1 MKAKAPPRRRKGRAP
16 NGDPGLF
23 SSTPPSVDT
32 KVTTKSESFDFDQR
46 VVAQVD
52 WSIWRAIFAGEFRL
66 AVQCDM
72 CGRWLTAGA
81 SKRAHR
87 GPRCAAKAAP

>member
-1 MKAKAPPRRRKGRAP
+1 MGTSTRRRKGRAP
-16 NGDPGLF
+16 NGNPGLF
-23 SSTPPSVDT
+23 STPPSVDT

-46 VVAQVD
+46 VVSQVD

-87 GPRCAAKAAP
+87 GPRCAAKAVP

>member
-1 MKAKAPPRRRKGRAP
+1 MTAPPRVRKGRATK
-16 NGDPGLF
+16 GDPALF
-23 SSTPPSVDT
+23 TPPSDVANVT
-32 KVTTKSESFDFDQR
+32 KDEADFDFDKR

-52 WSIWRAIFAGEFRL
+52 WSIWNAIFTGQFRL
-66 AVQCDM
+66 AVPCDI

-87 GPRCAAKAAP
+87 GPRCAAKVGA

>member
-1 MKAKAPPRRRKGRAP
+1 MTAPPRERKGRAP
-16 NGDPGLF
+16 EGDPALF
-23 SSTPPSVDT
+23 TPPSDVSDLT
-32 KVTTKSESFDFDQR
+32 KHETEFDYDRR

-52 WSIWRAIFAGEFRL
+52 WSIWRAIFNGEFRL
-66 AVQCDM
+66 AVQCDR

-87 GPRCAAKAAP
+87 GPRCAAKAGL